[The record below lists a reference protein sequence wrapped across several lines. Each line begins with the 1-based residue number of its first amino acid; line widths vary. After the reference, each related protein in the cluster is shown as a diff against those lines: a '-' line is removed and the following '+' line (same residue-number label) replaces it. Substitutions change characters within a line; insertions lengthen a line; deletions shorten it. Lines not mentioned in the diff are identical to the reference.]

1 MLKRPSMFKEAEM
14 LRTPK
19 NLIIQIIIFVAFFF
33 AVAVVE
39 SAISAVK
46 VYGELMDHMNSHSIK
61 LGSEEYYKA
70 VKDLQLSDS
79 ATILSLF
86 ATLSATL
93 MTIFY
98 CRCIECR
105 PVSSI
110 GMRKKGALKKY
121 FSGIAIGFI
130 LMSLITGIGYLC
142 GALEVARFSFDIN
155 YKIFFLYLAGFLIQG
170 MSEEFVFRGY
180 LMNSV
185 GSFKGIACAIAVS
198 SFAFSFAH
206 LANPGI
212 SVIAVINLVL
222 FGVFAAVLMI
232 VLDDIWCVCGIH
244 SMWNFSQGNIY
255 GISVS
260 GTGTGESLI
269 KSDMKECM
277 KILNGGD
284 FGIEGGIITSI
295 VLVSA
300 ILLVLYFNN
309 KKQSNV
315 EKQAKK

>member
-19 NLIIQIIIFVAFFF
+19 KIIIQIIIFIAFFL
-33 AVAVVE
+33 AVALIE
-39 SAISAVK
+39 SAIASVK
-46 VYGELMDHMNSHSIK
+46 VYGEIMDYMSANSIK
-61 LGSEEYYKA
+61 IGTDEYYKA
-70 VKDLQLSDS
+70 INKIELSDS
-79 ATILSLF
+79 SMILSLF

-93 MTIFY
+93 LTVFY

-105 PVSSI
+105 PVSSV
-110 GMRKKGALKKY
+110 GVRKKGALKKY
-121 FSGIAIGFI
+121 FSGILIGFV
-130 LMSLITGIGYLC
+130 LMSVITGIGYLC
-142 GALEVARFSFDIN
+142 GALEASKISFNID
-155 YKIFFLYLAGFLIQG
+155 YKIFFLYLIGFLIQG
-170 MSEEFVFRGY
+170 MSEEFIFRGY
-180 LMNSV
+180 LMNTI
-185 GSFKGIACAIAVS
+185 GSFKGIPCAIIVS

-206 LANPGI
+206 LANPGV
-212 SVIAVINLVL
+212 SVLAVINLIL

-232 VLDDIWCVCGIH
+232 ALDDIWCVCGIH

-269 KSDMKECM
+269 KSDMKDGM
-277 KILNGGD
+277 AILNGGN

-295 VLVSA
+295 VLISA
-300 ILLVLYFNN
+300 TLLVLYFNN

-315 EKQAKK
+315 EKQA